1 MFRLTPVVKNLI
13 FICVAVFI
21 LDKIFS
27 GFYLTERLAL
37 WKISTDMFR
46 PYQLF
51 TYMFAHGS
59 AGHLFFNMFTFAFLG
74 AQLETVWGF
83 KRFLSYFLITGIGA
97 AVVYLLIEILLNPM
111 SGGSMVG
118 ASGAIYGMLLA
129 FGFLYPNMEVQLII
143 PPIPVKAKYLALIL
157 GVFAYMMD
165 TSGQVA
171 HFAHF
176 GGAVVGFLVL
186 RLGLLRD

>member
-1 MFRLTPVVKNLI
+1 
-13 FICVAVFI
+13 
-21 LDKIFS
+21 
-27 GFYLTERLAL
+27 
-37 WKISTDMFR
+37 
-46 PYQLF
+46 
-51 TYMFAHGS
+51 
-59 AGHLFFNMFTFAFLG
+59 
-74 AQLETVWGF
+74 
-83 KRFLSYFLITGIGA
+83 
-97 AVVYLLIEILLNPM
+97 
-111 SGGSMVG
+111 
-118 ASGAIYGMLLA
+118 MLLA

-143 PPIPVKAKYLALIL
+143 PPIPVKAKYLALVL

>member
-13 FICVAVFI
+13 FLCVAVFI
-21 LDKIFS
+21 IDKLFS

-37 WKISTDMFR
+37 YKIGTNLFR

-74 AQLETVWGF
+74 TQLEMIWGF

-97 AVVYLLIEILLNPM
+97 AVVYLLAEILLNPM
-111 SGGSMVG
+111 MGGSMVG

-129 FGFLYPNMEVQLII
+129 YGFLYPDVEIQLII
-143 PPIPVKAKYLALIL
+143 PPIPVKAKYLALVL
-157 GVFAYMMD
+157 GIFAYMMD

-171 HFAHF
+171 HFAHM
-176 GGAVVGFLVL
+176 GGAIVGFLVL

>member
-37 WKISTDMFR
+37 WKISTDLFR

-74 AQLETVWGF
+74 SQLEMVWGF

-143 PPIPVKAKYLALIL
+143 PPIPVKAKYLALVL